1 MGKGKSLFVGFLVG
15 SVVAAATTLLTT
27 PKSGNEMRKELIDK
41 INYLKKEGKN
51 ISSLSK
57 ESVDT
62 LKEVATD
69 VMNVIDNW
77 KEDIEPHKQK
87 ILDEIKDIQRAI
99 DAMENKVDNDKTDNS
114 HV

>member
-27 PKSGNEMRKELIDK
+27 PKSGNELRKELIDK

-51 ISSLSK
+51 ISNLSK
-57 ESVDT
+57 EGVDT

-69 VMNVIDNW
+69 VINVIDNW
-77 KEDIEPHKQK
+77 KEEIEPHKQK
-87 ILDEIKDIQRAI
+87 ILDEIKDIQEAL
-99 DAMENKVDNDKTDNS
+99 DKMENKFEQDEKDNA
-114 HV
+114 